1 MSETIPFSVG
11 QRVSL
16 SLQTGDLPEG
26 LIGTV
31 TSLEPPDRVWV
42 EFKDVY
48 DDTDRP
54 DVKLKVYAT
63 DIQPAAE
70 DIEKR

>member
-1 MSETIPFSVG
+1 MGEIIQYSVG

-16 SLQTGDLPEG
+16 SVQSGDLPEG
-26 LIGTV
+26 LIGEV
-31 TSLEPPDRVWV
+31 TSLEPPDQVWV

-54 DVKLKVYAT
+54 DVRVKVYVT
-63 DIQPAAE
+63 GIQPAAK
-70 DIEKR
+70 DKKR